1 MEKEY
6 RDLQSSSIENGIIFY
21 GLECCEPNY
30 IFKGNNIRENYVIH
44 YIRKGC
50 GTFSSA
56 GRPLVKLKQGDC
68 FILPKGVP
76 CFYQADEKDPWEYSW
91 IGLSGIRTGEI
102 FAASSISE
110 KNYLCQI
117 QDTEFR
123 NSLSR
128 LYESL
133 HLPHNMKNSLLTESL
148 LYKMFHDLLD
158 EFPAK
163 VTRKTNSRTQF
174 RLAVEYMRDNYDT
187 GCSILAVC
195 RGLSVSRSY
204 LYSLFKK
211 FAGSSP
217 QKFLTEIRMEEAE
230 HLLKDTDRSIQN
242 IADSIGY
249 GDSFTFSKAFRKS
262 RGCSPTD
269 FRRMRN

>member
-30 IFKGNNIRENYVIH
+30 IFMGNTVRENYVIH

-56 GRPLVKLKQGDC
+56 GSPLVKLKQGDC

-76 CFYQADEKDPWEYSW
+76 CFYQADENDPWEYSW

-110 KNYLCQI
+110 KNYLRQI
-117 QDTEFR
+117 QDTEFK

-133 HLPHNMKNSLLTESL
+133 HLTHNTKNSLLTESL

-158 EFPAK
+158 EFPAEI
-163 VTRKTNSRTQF
+163 TRKTNSQTQF

-187 GCSILAVC
+187 GCSILDVC

>member
-1 MEKEY
+1 
-6 RDLQSSSIENGIIFY
+6 
-21 GLECCEPNY
+21 
-30 IFKGNNIRENYVIH
+30 
-44 YIRKGC
+44 
-50 GTFSSA
+50 
-56 GRPLVKLKQGDC
+56 
-68 FILPKGVP
+68 
-76 CFYQADEKDPWEYSW
+76 
-91 IGLSGIRTGEI
+91 
-102 FAASSISE
+102 
-110 KNYLCQI
+110 
-117 QDTEFR
+117 
-123 NSLSR
+123 
-128 LYESL
+128 
-133 HLPHNMKNSLLTESL
+133 
-148 LYKMFHDLLD
+148 
-158 EFPAK
+158 
-163 VTRKTNSRTQF
+163 
-174 RLAVEYMRDNYDT
+174 VEYMRDNYDT
-187 GCSILAVC
+187 GWSILDVC